1 MAHKVIIKVTGHGQ
15 LNGNLR
21 IDINQ
26 VMDSD
31 LAQRLRV
38 SKPALIQFVSQC
50 YPGAVISE
58 NSLMVR
64 INQVKESS
72 MNESI
77 PEKKEAIT
85 TKKNKERSSIVKNE
99 EKLDKSNIQAEPPVK
114 PNQKDQNL
122 SNKNLAAPKSTPIK
136 DLFVETGKNLI
147 TDYKLNKVRKEE
159 RGKHYTEQTNKLLQT
174 TIPEELNEIIEF
186 VNEMQILIKAN
197 PWINENSANNSY
209 TDICL
214 EKLKQAVEKLKQR
227 NPSNNYKEYD
237 KVIKRLKWSRFFKKN
252 FN

>member
-1 MAHKVIIKVTGHGQ
+1 M
-15 LNGNLR
+15 
-21 IDINQ
+21 
-26 VMDSD
+26 
-31 LAQRLRV
+31 
-38 SKPALIQFVSQC
+38 
-50 YPGAVISE
+50 
-58 NSLMVR
+58 
-64 INQVKESS
+64 
-72 MNESI
+72 
-77 PEKKEAIT
+77 
-85 TKKNKERSSIVKNE
+85 
-99 EKLDKSNIQAEPPVK
+99 
-114 PNQKDQNL
+114 
-122 SNKNLAAPKSTPIK
+122 AAPKSTPIK

-159 RGKHYTEQTNKLLQT
+159 REKHYTEQTNKLLQT

-214 EKLKQAVEKLKQR
+214 EKLKQAIEKLKQR